1 MPQSLLTCLLGTEEE
16 RLGLVQGDSVGQRPT
31 RSLPSYE
38 EEDDVDY
45 EASPSDDYAYDD
57 DVKSFSD
64 DKSGRYG
71 RGITDSPQRGRT
83 GSGSSSGNEKG
94 LGIGSETPPRPPAHG
109 SGYGKPRGGGAGGA
123 GSAGTPAA
131 FI

>member
-1 MPQSLLTCLLGTEEE
+1 M
-16 RLGLVQGDSVGQRPT
+16 QGDGVGQQST

-57 DVKSFSD
+57 EMKPYSD
-64 DKSGRYG
+64 DKSSRYG
-71 RGITDSPQRGRT
+71 RGITGSPQRGRA

-94 LGIGSETPPRPPAHG
+94 LGISSETPPRPPAHG
-109 SGYGKPRGGGAGGA
+109 SGYGTPRGGGTGGA
-123 GSAGTPAA
+123 GGAGTPAA